1 MSLEAAF
8 ARAMEGHSA
17 FTIALAI
24 AVVFLWRD
32 LQREREARVAMVRET
47 IAVTNS
53 VTEAL
58 NKLTDAIRN
67 GKS

>member
-1 MSLEAAF
+1 MTLEAAF
-8 ARAMEGHSA
+8 TRVMEGQSA